1 MDPARSSCPVSWGV
15 SGLTRLRRF
24 LCFGSEG
31 TVYRARVDP
40 PTKEHAQALL
50 LLHLVESGQ
59 GEAAVREIVSA
70 AAVGSPVNADATA
83 LALAVCSSCAG
94 PDGAEETVAA
104 NPADQPAPNAGTE
117 EATPG
122 WGEGGAG
129 AAGERSRED
138 REPGPAERT
147 RRAAFAALPDVCRT
161 PAQLFLFVKCRDE
174 IAKGRAGGGGGRGAV
189 GRWGRAQRRAVSRWY
204 HGQTG
209 RSLVGAV
216 TACRARCGYAH
227 RDLLRLAH
235 VKPSTPA
242 VQLVAKYVTRG
253 WKATREA
260 YAHVASADSDRCP
273 PGVDD
278 GCEKVADGAGG
289 GGGSGARAQRRRQLE
304 EEREKEER
312 EDGGGERPSAGLGPA
327 AVAGDGAWAPGHGHE
342 ELRAMLRYLSAVER
356 VRRASDCGE
365 VEVLVAEHGL
375 VWQHLL
381 TQHLKSPQVWMA
393 LLKEMP
399 VSAMLRSLGKMAAL
413 DLLAPESAGAALVC
427 QRLAETDELREA
439 RVHPLHVLVALRT
452 YERGQAGTGRLK
464 WRPNPAV
471 LQALDAT
478 FYSSMQVVQPTGKR
492 FLLAVDVSISMCGG
506 VLGTPVLMAKTLAAA
521 LSLVIVSTER
531 SATVLAFSQTLL
543 PLPIDPSLRLDQ
555 VLRIMDQVP
564 RGATD
569 CAQLLAW
576 ARDTGTPVD
585 VFLVLTDSKAAWG
598 AVHPTAALQEYRKET
613 GLASRL
619 VVCTLTRD
627 VAVAA
632 GDADDAGVLHVCGFD
647 AAALD
652 VINAFACG
660 RF

>member
-94 PDGAEETVAA
+94 PDGAEET
-104 NPADQPAPNAGTE
+104 
-117 EATPG
+117 
-122 WGEGGAG
+122 
-129 AAGERSRED
+129 
-138 REPGPAERT
+138 RT
-147 RRAAFAALPDVCRT
+147 RRAAFAALPEVCRT

-174 IAKGRAGGGGGRGAV
+174 IAKGGGGGRGAV

-260 YAHVASADSDRCP
+260 YAH
-273 PGVDD
+273 
-278 GCEKVADGAGG
+278 
-289 GGGSGARAQRRRQLE
+289 
-304 EEREKEER
+304 
-312 EDGGGERPSAGLGPA
+312 
-327 AVAGDGAWAPGHGHE
+327 

-627 VAVAA
+627 VAVGA